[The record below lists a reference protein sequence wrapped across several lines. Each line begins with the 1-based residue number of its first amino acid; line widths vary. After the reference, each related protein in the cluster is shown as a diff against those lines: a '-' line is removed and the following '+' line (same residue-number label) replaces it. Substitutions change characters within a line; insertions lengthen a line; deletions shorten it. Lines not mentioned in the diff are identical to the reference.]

1 MTKKV
6 AEIERIMEDDPTN
19 RIEILALHLQLKRLG
34 QKVEALNGRIGNFL
48 TEEDALEDLF
58 LAEAEGCNA
67 YECMLDTIEV
77 KVQEALESIAA
88 VQQERKGS
96 TSASMEKRICKLP
109 KLELLK
115 FNGTLKEWLP
125 WWGQFE
131 RIHQDDSLSGV
142 DKFHYLHQAVTKGS
156 RAQKFLE
163 GYTVT
168 EANYTKAIEALQ
180 EKFGDRVLLT
190 EMYVRQLLELIVE
203 RASSQRRTLA
213 DLYDP
218 LMASLRSLE
227 SLGVTADRNAVFLY
241 PMVESSLPEQVL
253 QIWQRRPEAGYQSGD
268 NAGEPG
274 SSQRLGNLLKFI
286 KEEIRG
292 AERLEFVRAGFGR
305 AEKMPEKEI
314 QRRTT
319 PTAAHL
325 LNQGDDESCV
335 FCDMTGHRSRNCSRA
350 KRMTLEQRKQ
360 RAAGAKVCFRCLG
373 RRHVARKC
381 RSECKCFTCKGRHVE
396 LMCSRRRGEVH
407 EKKTEVKE
415 DNLESPSTSMA
426 NQTCSSEVLLMI
438 VSARVA
444 SPRGQR
450 IVRILFDSGSQRS
463 YIRRA
468 LIGQLNLERI
478 GQGQIQKALFGG
490 GMTRV
495 EKHGIYRIQLENIRK
510 GNKIGIDVLEEKTIC
525 GRTTSIPMGQWVEE
539 LISHHVEL
547 NNEDF
552 QNREIDILIGSDY
565 FGRRPSYDYDHS
577 SIESGQNR
585 GIMGLGSLRD
595 KGRRLRQNR
604 KEHDERVRAEFKK
617 TVKRERNGRYIVALP
632 WRENKEELNDNQAI
646 AYGRLVARTK
656 QLYNTRKFE
665 EYDGVLRDWI
675 REDFIE
681 EIPMGIND
689 SKIHYLPHRPVYK
702 PGSLTTPIRPVFD
715 ASCKGANGLA
725 INDCLETGPNLL
737 EILPE
742 TLLRFRRGNVG
753 IVADIKKA
761 FQTIS
766 VQEMDRDCLR
776 FLWWKTG
783 TNETKGLRHKRVVF
797 GLKCSPFLLAA
808 VIEYHLESIRDG
820 RKFVATKLLK
830 SFYVDNCVTSLKEE
844 EVEDFMEISIQLM
857 TEAKMELNQ
866 WAITGVFAQADSD
879 VSVLGLLWDNM
890 KDMLKCNVTR
900 PFQVPNSL
908 TKRTVLSCI
917 QRFFDP
923 LGFLSPVLISP
934 KVLLQKTWNL
944 KLEWD
949 AQLPTDIEKEF
960 RSWLYEVASLDQV
973 VIPRC
978 LYLDSEG
985 DVQLHVFCDASCEA
999 YASVVFTRSVVQDT
1013 VRVVLL
1019 WAKARVAPLKKISI
1033 PRLELM
1039 ACVLGARLLNAIRNA
1054 LGVDYPTYMWSDS
1067 STAITWIT
1075 RAQTWNTFVKNRVT
1089 EIRNLTDV
1097 KSWAHISGDE
1107 NPADLPS
1114 RGCSAVRYLK
1124 TEWWKGPHWLY
1135 EDPGDWPKTELMVN
1149 KEEVNIESKER
1160 VLAEVTLERR
1170 WFSTKFSSY
1179 SSNLRVIGWIKRFLS
1194 RSCKRGICAGSL
1206 SAEEIEQ
1213 AERTMVGIIQR
1224 EAFEPGKTCG
1234 KNLRVGVFSDGL
1246 LYVESKLLYSEESE
1260 HFRRPFLLPH
1270 KHPLVDLMIREE
1282 HLRNNHAGTHIL
1294 MSIMREKFWIIK
1306 SRKTIGRI
1314 VRGCVKCRRFDQRP
1328 IKISCAPLPNDRTE
1342 PLGIFKVVGI
1352 DLAGPLYLKDG
1363 SKVWMVLFTCAVYR
1377 AIHLEMVSSLE
1388 TDSFILALSRFI
1400 GRRGRPST
1408 IYSDNG
1414 TNLVGTRNLFARLKW
1429 DKIVKETQEQRIS
1442 WKLNPPTAAWWGGF
1456 WERMIRMIKNLLRK
1470 ILGHKKLNYEQLET
1484 CLIEVESTINK
1495 RPLTYITENSDDLIP
1510 LTPAMFLQDRTTH
1523 FPEIE
1528 KITADTFRRKQ
1539 RGLQQMKRELRQR
1552 FRKEYLGLLVQKG
1565 KEGSEFTLKIG
1576 EIVLIGNEDQKRI
1589 DWPMAKIEELIPGRD
1604 GKIRVARVKTKRDLR
1619 THLNPYPEIIRAR
1632 EIARSR
1638 TRNKHK
1644 KDKETFDKQHRTPH
1658 FEVNDLVLVKNYR
1671 HPDTVVKACKVKRL
1685 LYENNFI
1692 SE

>member
-1 MTKKV
+1 MEALKKMRSPLRGLMTKKV
-6 AEIERIMEDDPTN
+6 AEIKRIIEDDPSN
-19 RIEILALHLQLKRLG
+19 REEILALHQQLKRLE
-34 QKVEALNGRIGNFL
+34 QRVEALNGKIENL
-48 TEEDALEDLF
+48 LIEEDASEDLF
-58 LAEAEGCNA
+58 SAEVEGCDT
-67 YECMLDTIEV
+67 YERMLTTMEV
-77 KVQEALESIAA
+77 KVQDTLESITAI
-88 VQQERKGS
+88 QRERNGS

-115 FNGTLKEWLP
+115 FSGTLKEWLP

-131 RIHQDDSLSGV
+131 RIHKDDTLS
-142 DKFHYLHQAVTKGS
+142 
-156 RAQKFLE
+156 E
-163 GYTVT
+163 
-168 EANYTKAIEALQ
+168 AIEALQ
-180 EKFGDRVLLT
+180 EKFGDSVLLT

-241 PMVESSLPEQVL
+241 PMVESSLPDHVL
-253 QIWQRRPEAGYQSGD
+253 QIWQRRPEAGYQSDD
-268 NAGEPG
+268 NTKEPN
-274 SSQRLGNLLKFI
+274 SSQRLNNLLKFI

-292 AERLEFVRAGFGR
+292 AERLEFVRAGFKR
-305 AEKMPEKEI
+305 SEKMQEKEI
-314 QRRTT
+314 QRRTS

-325 LNQGDDESCV
+325 LNQSDSESCV
-335 FCDMTGHRSRNCSRA
+335 FCDMTSHKSRNCNRA
-350 KRMTLEQRKQ
+350 KRMTLEQRRQK
-360 RAAGAKVCFRCLG
+360 ATKAKVCFRCLG
-373 RRHVARKC
+373 RRHMARDC
-381 RSECKCFTCKGRHVE
+381 RSEFKCFACKCRNVE
-396 LMCSRRRGEVH
+396 LMCSRGRGKVH

-438 VSARVA
+438 ASARVA

-468 LIGQLNLERI
+468 LIGQLNLEKI

-490 GMTRV
+490 GMTGV

-510 GNKIGIDVLEEKTIC
+510 GNKIGIDILEEKTIC
-525 GRTTSIPMGQWVEE
+525 NRTTSIPMGQWVEE

-547 NNEDF
+547 NSEDF
-552 QNREIDILIGSDY
+552 QNKEIDILIGSDY
-565 FGRRPSYDYDHS
+565 FGECLTGRTLKLKSGPTAIETIFGWILCGRPLYQGEGLVRTMITALLNQAR
-577 SIESGQNR
+577 IEELWDLEVL
-585 GIMGLGSLRD
+585 GIKDAGSD
-595 KGRRLRQNR
+595 KNR

-617 TVKRERNGRYIVALP
+617 TVKREKNERYIVALP

-665 EYDGVLRDWI
+665 DYDGVLRDWI
-675 REDFIE
+675 GEDFIE
-681 EIPMGIND
+681 EIPMGING
-689 SKIHYLPHRPVYK
+689 SKIHYMPHRPVYK
-702 PGSLTTPIRPVFD
+702 PGSLTTPVRPVFD
-715 ASCKGANGLA
+715 APCKGANGLA
-725 INDCLETGPNLL
+725 INDCLEIGPNLL

-742 TLLRFRRGNVG
+742 TLLRFRRGKVG

-766 VQEMDRDCLR
+766 VQGMDRDCLR
-776 FLWWKTG
+776 FFMVENG
-783 TNETKGLRHKRVVF
+783 NKRD
-797 GLKCSPFLLAA
+797 K
-808 VIEYHLESIRDG
+808 RDE
-820 RKFVATKLLK
+820 RKFVAAKLLK

-844 EVEDFMEISIQLM
+844 EVEDFLEISMQLM

-879 VSVLGLLWDNM
+879 VSVLGLLWDN
-890 KDMLKCNVTR
+890 KEDILKCNVTR

-934 KVLLQKTWNL
+934 KVLLQKT
-944 KLEWD
+944 
-949 AQLPTDIEKEF
+949 
-960 RSWLYEVASLDQV
+960 
-973 VIPRC
+973 
-978 LYLDSEG
+978 
-985 DVQLHVFCDASCEA
+985 
-999 YASVVFTRSVVQDT
+999 SVVQDT

-1114 RGCSAVRYLK
+1114 RGCSAARYLK

-1135 EDPGDWPKTELMVN
+1135 EDPGDWPKTEMMVN
-1149 KEEVNIESKER
+1149 KEEVNMESKEC
-1160 VLAEVTLERR
+1160 VLAEVALERR

-1179 SSNLRVIGWIKRFLS
+1179 SSNLRVIGWIKRFSS

-1224 EAFEPGKTCG
+1224 EAFEPGKTYDLI
-1234 KNLRVGVFSDGL
+1234 KDL
-1246 LYVESKLLYSEESE
+1246 L
-1260 HFRRPFLLPH
+1260 
-1270 KHPLVDLMIREE
+1270 
-1282 HLRNNHAGTHIL
+1282 
-1294 MSIMREKFWIIK
+1294 
-1306 SRKTIGRI
+1306 
-1314 VRGCVKCRRFDQRP
+1314 
-1328 IKISCAPLPNDRTE
+1328 KISCAPLPNDRTE
-1342 PLGIFKVVGI
+1342 PLGFFKVVGI

-1377 AIHLEMVSSLE
+1377 AIHLEMVSNLE

-1470 ILGHKKLNYEQLET
+1470 ILGHRKLNYEQLET

-1510 LTPAMFLQDRTTH
+1510 LTPAMFLQERTTH

-1528 KITADTFRRKQ
+1528 KITADTFRRKE

-1552 FRKEYLGLLVQKG
+1552 FRKEYLRLLVQKG
-1565 KEGSEFTLKIG
+1565 KEGSEFTLRIG

-1604 GKIRVARVKTKRDLR
+1604 GKIRVARVKTKRGMLMR
-1619 THLNPYPEIIRAR
+1619 PIQKIYPLEVTSEEDMALCAHTKRVGT
-1632 EIARSR
+1632 EQHEVYVFC
-1638 TRNKHK
+1638 NQ
-1644 KDKETFDKQHRTPH
+1644 KESS
-1658 FEVNDLVLVKNYR
+1658 EYV
-1671 HPDTVVKACKVKRL
+1671 
-1685 LYENNFI
+1685 ENGNWKF
-1692 SE
+1692 SSNGKFVTSWDQ

>member
-1 MTKKV
+1 MGNTTWTLLSCPPLSSWPSVDILIDRLTEALQEVTAPRAYVPLWHLSAKHFFRQLEAVRNDIGYGSARLHELLKAEAPYARKKLEKKRLERVEKVLDQQGRAKLRARRIKSNKIKFKNSKEVGDKEDKIGEVKPDVILERMEALKKMRSPPRGLMTKKV
-6 AEIERIMEDDPTN
+6 AEIKRMIEDNPSN
-19 RIEILALHLQLKRLG
+19 REEILALHQQLKRLE
-34 QKVEALNGRIGNFL
+34 QRVEALNGRIENL
-48 TEEDALEDLF
+48 LMEEDASEELF
-58 LAEAEGCNA
+58 SAEVEGCDA
-67 YECMLDTIEV
+67 YE
-77 KVQEALESIAA
+77 QSITAI
-88 VQQERKGS
+88 QRERNGS

-109 KLELLK
+109 KLEILK
-115 FNGTLKEWLP
+115 FSGTLKEWLP

-131 RIHQDDSLSGV
+131 RIHKDDSLSEV

-156 RAQKFLE
+156 RAQKYLE

-168 EANYTKAIEALQ
+168 EANYAKAIEALQ
-180 EKFGDRVLLT
+180 EKFGDSVLLT
-190 EMYVRQLLELIVE
+190 EMYVRQLLELVVE
-203 RASSQRRTLA
+203 RANFQRRTLA
-213 DLYDP
+213 DLYEP

-227 SLGVTADRNAVFLY
+227 SLGVTADRNAMFLY
-241 PMVESSLPEQVL
+241 PMVESSLPDYVL

-268 NAGEPG
+268 NTGEPG
-274 SSQRLGNLLKFI
+274 SSQRLSNLLKFI

-292 AERLEFVRAGFGR
+292 AERLEFVRAGFKR

-314 QRRTT
+314 QRRTS

-325 LNQGDDESCV
+325 LSQGDSESCV
-335 FCDMTGHRSRNCSRA
+335 FCDMTSHKSRNCGRA
-350 KRMTLEQRKQ
+350 KRMTLEQRRQ
-360 RAAGAKVCFRCLG
+360 RATRVRVCFQCLG
-373 RRHVARKC
+373 RIHMARDC
-381 RSECKCFTCKGRHVE
+381 RSEFKCFACKGRHVE
-396 LMCSRRRGEVH
+396 LMCSRGRGEVH

-415 DNLESPSTSMA
+415 DNLEFPSTSMA

-438 VSARVA
+438 ASARVA

-490 GMTRV
+490 GMTGV

-525 GRTTSIPMGQWVEE
+525 NRTTSIPMGQWVEE

-547 NNEDF
+547 NSEDF
-552 QNREIDILIGSDY
+552 QNKEIDILIGSDY
-565 FGRRPSYDYDHS
+565 FGECLTGRTLKLKSGPTAIETILGWILCGRPLYQGEGLVTTMITALLNQAR
-577 SIESGQNR
+577 IEELWDLEDL
-585 GIMGLGSLRD
+585 GIKDAGSD
-595 KGRRLRQNR
+595 KNR
-604 KEHDERVRAEFKK
+604 KEHDER
-617 TVKRERNGRYIVALP
+617 
-632 WRENKEELNDNQAI
+632 
-646 AYGRLVARTK
+646 
-656 QLYNTRKFE
+656 
-665 EYDGVLRDWI
+665 
-675 REDFIE
+675 
-681 EIPMGIND
+681 
-689 SKIHYLPHRPVYK
+689 
-702 PGSLTTPIRPVFD
+702 PGSLTTPVRPVFD
-715 ASCKGANGLA
+715 ASCKDANGLA
-725 INDCLETGPNLL
+725 INDCLATGPNLL

-742 TLLRFRRGNVG
+742 RLLRFRRGNVG

-766 VQEMDRDCLR
+766 VHEMDRDCLR

-808 VIEYHLESIRDG
+808 VIEYHLESIRDE
-820 RKFVATKLLK
+820 RKFVAAKLLK

-857 TEAKMELNQ
+857 TEVKMELNQ
-866 WAITGVFAQADSD
+866 WAITGVFAQTDSD
-879 VSVLGLLWDNM
+879 VSVLGLLWDN
-890 KDMLKCNVTR
+890 KEDILKCNVTR

-908 TKRTVLSCI
+908 TKRNVLSCI

-960 RSWLYEVASLDQV
+960 RSWLYEIASLDQV
-973 VIPRC
+973 MIPRC
-978 LYLDSEG
+978 LYLDSER

-999 YASVVFTRSVVQDT
+999 YASVVFARSVVQDT

-1054 LGVDYPTYMWSDS
+1054 LGVDYPTYMWSDY

-1075 RAQTWNTFVKNRVT
+1075 RAQTLNTFVKNRVT

-1114 RGCSAVRYLK
+1114 RGCSAARYLK

-1149 KEEVNIESKER
+1149 KEEVNMESKEC
-1160 VLAEVTLERR
+1160 VLAEVAMERR

-1179 SSNLRVIGWIKRFLS
+1179 SSNLRVIGWIKIFSS
-1194 RSCKRGICAGSL
+1194 RRCKRGICAGSL
-1206 SAEEIEQ
+1206 SAEKIEQ

-1224 EAFEPGKTCG
+1224 EAFEPGKSYG
-1234 KNLRVGVFSDGL
+1234 KNLRVGVISDGL

-1282 HLRNNHAGTHIL
+1282 HLRNNNAGTHIL

-1342 PLGIFKVVGI
+1342 PLGIFQVVGI

-1363 SKVWMVLFTCAVYR
+1363 SKMWMVLFTCAVYR
-1377 AIHLEMVSSLE
+1377 AIHLEMVSNLE

-1414 TNLVGTRNLFARLKW
+1414 TNL
-1429 DKIVKETQEQRIS
+1429 
-1442 WKLNPPTAAWWGGF
+1442 
-1456 WERMIRMIKNLLRK
+1456 
-1470 ILGHKKLNYEQLET
+1470 
-1484 CLIEVESTINK
+1484 
-1495 RPLTYITENSDDLIP
+1495 
-1510 LTPAMFLQDRTTH
+1510 
-1523 FPEIE
+1523 
-1528 KITADTFRRKQ
+1528 
-1539 RGLQQMKRELRQR
+1539 R

-1565 KEGSEFTLKIG
+1565 KEGSEFTLRIG
-1576 EIVLIGNEDQKRI
+1576 KIVLIGNEDQKRI
-1589 DWPMAKIEELIPGRD
+1589 DWPMAKIEELIPSRD
-1604 GKIRVARVKTKRDLR
+1604 GKIRVARVKTKRGMLMR
-1619 THLNPYPEIIRAR
+1619 PVQKIYPLEVTSEEDMALCGRAKLRAR
-1632 EIARSR
+1632 RIKS
-1638 TRNKHK
+1638 NKIK
-1644 KDKETFDKQHRTPH
+1644 FKNSKEVGDKEDKIG
-1658 FEVNDLVLVKNYR
+1658 EV
-1671 HPDTVVKACKVKRL
+1671 KVNCTYVNKPV
-1685 LYENNFI
+1685 EI
-1692 SE
+1692 SDYHISK